1 MQFKFVCTT
10 RRSILVQPS
19 TKFITL
25 TSYKGGVGKTT
36 SAVCLSCLFSNYGQV
51 MLIDSDPNRSA
62 TAWASSGNLPFK
74 VATENTATRLMA
86 KTHFDFVVID
96 TPARPAEA
104 EMQEL
109 VEGCDLL
116 LLPTTPDSLAMK
128 AMMLTSQSL
137 PQGTNYH
144 ILLTMVPPPPQ
155 KDGEDALKVLQ
166 EKSFPVIKHSIRL
179 LKVYKDAAA
188 LGLPINSMKGG
199 KKAWQDWI
207 ELAKLSPISELISS
221 EIS

>member
-1 MQFKFVCTT
+1 MQ
-10 RRSILVQPS
+10 SS
-19 TKFITL
+19 TKFVTL

-36 SAVCLSCLFSNYGQV
+36 SAICLSCLFSEYGQV

-62 TAWASSGNLPFK
+62 TAWASLGNLPFK

-116 LLPTTPDSLAMK
+116 LLPTTPDSLSLK
-128 AMMLTSQSL
+128 AMALTTQSL
-137 PQGTNYH
+137 PKGTNYH

-155 KDGEDALKVLQ
+155 KDGEDTLKVLQ
-166 EKSFPVIKHSIRL
+166 EKEFPVIKQGIKL

-188 LGLPINSMKGG
+188 LVLPVISIKGG

-207 ELAKLSPISELISS
+207 ELAKLSPILELINS

>member
-1 MQFKFVCTT
+1 MQ
-10 RRSILVQPS
+10 SS

-36 SAVCLSCLFSNYGQV
+36 SAICLSCLFSNYGQV

-62 TAWASSGNLPFK
+62 TAWASSGKMPFK
-74 VATENTATRLMA
+74 VATENTATKLMS
-86 KTHFDFVVID
+86 KTRFDFVVID

-109 VEGCDLL
+109 VDGCDLL
-116 LLPTTPDSLAMK
+116 ILPTTPDSLSMK
-128 AMMLTSQSL
+128 AMALTTRTL
-137 PQGTNYH
+137 PKETNYY

-155 KDGEDALKVLQ
+155 KDGEDALKALQ
-166 EKSFPVIKHSIRL
+166 EKEYPVIKQGIRL

-188 LGLPINSMKGG
+188 LGLPVSGVKGG
-199 KKAWQDWI
+199 KKAWQDWMVL
-207 ELAKLSPISELISS
+207 EKLRPISELLDSAIS
-221 EIS
+221 

>member
-1 MQFKFVCTT
+1 MQ
-10 RRSILVQPS
+10 SS

-25 TSYKGGVGKTT
+25 TSFKGGVGKTT
-36 SAVCLSCLFSNYGQV
+36 SAICLSCLFSEHGRV

-62 TAWASSGNLPFK
+62 TMWASSQNLPFH

-86 KTHFDFVVID
+86 KNHFDFVVID

-116 LLPTTPDSLAMK
+116 LLPTTPDSLSMK
-128 AMMLTSQSL
+128 AMALTTQSL
-137 PQGTNYH
+137 PKGTNYYV
-144 ILLTMVPPPPQ
+144 LLTMVPPPPQ
-155 KDGEDALKVLQ
+155 KDGEDAFKALH
-166 EKSFPVIKHSIRL
+166 EKEYPVIKHGIKL

-188 LGLPINSMKGG
+188 LGLPVKSVKGG
-199 KKAWQDWI
+199 KKAWRDWI
-207 ELAKLSPISELISS
+207 ELAKLSPISELLNSVTS
-221 EIS
+221 